1 MKIERSDLA
10 LLRTLELGI
19 DPTRKIPDRVLKLK
33 EAGIIES
40 FGLRLFLPLL
50 LGGRWFFIIFRIS
63 GANSEIVNTFDFP
76 IEIGINRSI
85 PDGKLPDLTISLFT
99 QDPEKEEAI
108 LRERRPGYF
117 EKKILNEY
125 DFPIALPLS
134 SEETEILKVMFD
146 DPLTPIN
153 SIATRLSLSP
163 SVVRSKL
170 SKLLLDVN
178 QKGIISIVPSINW
191 TKIKSM
197 LHLHIGI
204 ETGLNDNMLKERL
217 VDVGLDS
224 AGWYRGTIHQ
234 LEFDLWEPK
243 ELITVIDK
251 IVKIKDIKLVG
262 LLIALRSVVIDHW
275 IRPLIEKI

>member
-1 MKIERSDLA
+1 
-10 LLRTLELGI
+10 
-19 DPTRKIPDRVLKLK
+19 
-33 EAGIIES
+33 
-40 FGLRLFLPLL
+40 
-50 LGGRWFFIIFRIS
+50 
-63 GANSEIVNTFDFP
+63 
-76 IEIGINRSI
+76 
-85 PDGKLPDLTISLFT
+85 
-99 QDPEKEEAI
+99 
-108 LRERRPGYF
+108 
-117 EKKILNEY
+117 
-125 DFPIALPLS
+125 
-134 SEETEILKVMFD
+134 MFD

-234 LEFDLWEPK
+234 LEFDLWEPADLTDILEK
-243 ELITVIDK
+243 LKQIR
-251 IVKIKDIKLVG
+251 DIKLVG
-262 LLIALRSVVIDHW
+262 LLIAKRSIVIDSW
-275 IRPLIEKI
+275 LADLMKKF